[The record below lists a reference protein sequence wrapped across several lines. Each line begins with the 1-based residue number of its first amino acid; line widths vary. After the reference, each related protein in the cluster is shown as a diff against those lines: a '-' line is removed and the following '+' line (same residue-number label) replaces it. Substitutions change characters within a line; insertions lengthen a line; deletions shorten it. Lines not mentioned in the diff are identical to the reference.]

1 MFQLDRSNATTPDP
15 LNPLVTINVG
25 KTRTRGIE
33 LGLTG
38 RITSAWQVSG
48 GYAWQEATLQGN
60 EAVRLGQVPEHQVS
74 LWNRY
79 SVNERLGLG
88 LGIIHQSEQFASIRT
103 SAATTRLPSFTRV
116 DAAVF
121 YEITPSVHVQL
132 NVENVMDET
141 YFADAHNNFNISPGA
156 PRNARLTLMTRF

>member
-1 MFQLDRSNATTPDP
+1 MT
-15 LNPLVTINVG
+15 
-25 KTRTRGIE
+25 
-33 LGLTG
+33 
-38 RITSAWQVSG
+38 
-48 GYAWQEATLQGN
+48 
-60 EAVRLGQVPEHQVS
+60 
-74 LWNRY
+74 RY
-79 SVNERLGLG
+79 SIVHPRGSALATIVRCECPKPPSCDRA
-88 LGIIHQSEQFASIRT
+88 ICAVATASASVT